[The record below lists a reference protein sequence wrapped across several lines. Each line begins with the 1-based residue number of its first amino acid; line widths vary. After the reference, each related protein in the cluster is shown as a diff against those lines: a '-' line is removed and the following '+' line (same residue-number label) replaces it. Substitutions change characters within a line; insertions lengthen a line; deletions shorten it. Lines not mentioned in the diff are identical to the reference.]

1 MLKYAQG
8 RMGKMS
14 KKFFISLILF
24 CTVVLFLTACGTQ
37 KDAPDEEGKDTVGD
51 TLIIGMSCDNPPF
64 GWLQEESGEDTI
76 EIDGEDGYVGGY
88 DAAIA
93 NTIAE
98 ELDVDISVKIY
109 DRSDLIEAVEDGD
122 IDLLIAG
129 VNPLDKRAERIDFS
143 DAYYENEYV
152 VIVLKSGAYANEVSI
167 EGFQNA
173 RLTAQNGS
181 YIYDELLPQIKNAE
195 IMPAMTFHKDMRV
208 ALNNNVIDGYV
219 TTLPEG
225 MSATILHPEYAMIIF
240 NEDQGFE
247 TDEEF
252 SSFAVGMAKDRTEL
266 MDAVNAAIAT
276 ISPEERKVLMD
287 RAVYAEP
294 KDLEEADKEEK

>member
-1 MLKYAQG
+1 
-8 RMGKMS
+8 MS
-14 KKFFISLILF
+14 KKTWISLILL
-24 CTVVLFLTACGTQ
+24 CTVVLILTACGTQ
-37 KDAPDEEGKDTVGD
+37 KDAPTEEEGDAIGD
-51 TLIIGMSCDNPPF
+51 TLVVGMSCDNPPF
-64 GWLQEESGEDTI
+64 GWIQEESGEDTV
-76 EIDGEDGYVGGY
+76 EIDGEDGFAGGY
-88 DAAIA
+88 DVAIA
-93 NTIAE
+93 KAIAE
-98 ELDVDISVKIY
+98 ELDVDITVEVY
-109 DRSDLIEAVEDGD
+109 DRSDLIKAVEDGD

-129 VNPLDKRAERIDFS
+129 VNPRDNRTERIDFS

-152 VIVLKSGAYANEVSI
+152 VIVLKNGAYANEVSI
-167 EGFQNA
+167 EGFQDA

-181 YIYDELLPQIKNAE
+181 YIYDELLPQIKNAD

-225 MSATILHPEYAMIIF
+225 MSATRLHPEYAMIIF
-240 NEDQGFE
+240 ADGQGFE

-252 SSFAVGMAKDRTEL
+252 SSFAVGMAKDRIEL
-266 MDAVNAAIAT
+266 MDGVNAAIAS

-294 KDLEEADKEEK
+294 ENLEEDKKEK

>member
-1 MLKYAQG
+1 
-8 RMGKMS
+8 MS
-14 KKFFISLILF
+14 KKTWISLILL
-24 CTVVLFLTACGTQ
+24 CTVVLILTACGTQ
-37 KDAPDEEGKDTVGD
+37 KDAPTEEEGDAIGD
-51 TLIIGMSCDNPPF
+51 TLVVGMSCDNPPF
-64 GWLQEESGEDTI
+64 GWIQEESGEDTV
-76 EIDGEDGYVGGY
+76 EIDGEDGFAGGY
-88 DAAIA
+88 DVAIA
-93 NTIAE
+93 KAIAE
-98 ELDVDISVKIY
+98 ELDVDITVEVY
-109 DRSDLIEAVEDGD
+109 DRSDLIKAVEDGD

-129 VNPLDKRAERIDFS
+129 VNPRDNRTERIDFS

-152 VIVLKSGAYANEVSI
+152 VIVLKNGAYANEVSI
-167 EGFQNA
+167 EGFQDA

-225 MSATILHPEYAMIIF
+225 MSATRLHPEYAMIIF
-240 NEDQGFE
+240 ADGQGFE

-252 SSFAVGMAKDRTEL
+252 SSFAVGMAKDRIEL
-266 MDAVNAAIAT
+266 MDVVNAAIAS

-294 KDLEEADKEEK
+294 ENLEEDKEEK

>member
-1 MLKYAQG
+1 
-8 RMGKMS
+8 MS
-14 KKFFISLILF
+14 KKTWISLILL
-24 CTVVLFLTACGTQ
+24 CTVVLILTACGTQ
-37 KDAPDEEGKDTVGD
+37 KDAPTEEEGDAIGD
-51 TLIIGMSCDNPPF
+51 TLVVGMSCDNPPF
-64 GWLQEESGEDTI
+64 GWIQEESGEDTV
-76 EIDGEDGYVGGY
+76 EIDGEDGFAGGY
-88 DAAIA
+88 DVAIA
-93 NTIAE
+93 KAIAE
-98 ELDVDISVKIY
+98 ELDVDITVEVY
-109 DRSDLIEAVEDGD
+109 DRSDLIKAVEDGD

-129 VNPLDKRAERIDFS
+129 VNPRDNRTERIDFS

-152 VIVLKSGAYANEVSI
+152 VIVLKNGAYANEVSI
-167 EGFQNA
+167 EGFQDA

-225 MSATILHPEYAMIIF
+225 MSATRLHPEYAMIIF
-240 NEDQGFE
+240 ADGQGFE

-252 SSFAVGMAKDRTEL
+252 SSFAVGMAKDRIEL
-266 MDAVNAAIAT
+266 MDGVNAAIAS

-294 KDLEEADKEEK
+294 ENLEEDKKEK